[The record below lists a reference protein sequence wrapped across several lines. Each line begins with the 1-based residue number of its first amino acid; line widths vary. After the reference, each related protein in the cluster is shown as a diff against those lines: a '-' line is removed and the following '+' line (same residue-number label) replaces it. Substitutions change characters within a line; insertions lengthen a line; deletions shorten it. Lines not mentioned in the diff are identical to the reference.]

1 MTNVCNNYAEVLL
14 DLALPTDDVTETE
27 RIFKETPLLIRT
39 FTNPLILEGQKERV
53 IERVFPQTLTRFL
66 KVACRHGR
74 LGQIE
79 DIFTA
84 YKELL
89 RQRNSVLKAKLLY
102 VTPPDEPTVERM
114 RDFLKRRYK
123 RNFVEL
129 QLEKDVS
136 LIGGFLLKAE
146 DFEYDYS
153 LRGRYTRLAQ
163 TLIRR

>member
-14 DLALPTDDVTETE
+14 DLAFPSDDVAETE
-27 RIFKETPLLIRT
+27 RIFKETPQLSGI
-39 FTNPLILEGQKERV
+39 FTNPLILESEKERV
-53 IERVFPQTLTRFL
+53 IDRVFPQTLIRFL

-79 DIFTA
+79 DVFAA

-89 RQRNSVLKAKLLY
+89 RQRNSVLKAKLFY
-102 VTPPDEPTVERM
+102 VTPPDEHTVEKM

-123 RNFVEL
+123 RNHVEL
-129 QLEKDVS
+129 QLEKDDS